1 MPVESPAASPPR
13 VASYSE
19 TALLAALVVAAMAFS
34 WARSAH
40 TTSGVDF
47 FTKWSVARA
56 ISESG
61 GKDVY
66 SAEARRRIGAALALE
81 FRLPATG
88 DRQRATTA
96 AVLTANQGEM
106 EVVGSPFLYASMAVF
121 GLEDF
126 ETSYVLFA
134 LVSLLSLAGT
144 IVLLGRHLSVPFTW
158 TLVLLSIVAVH
169 FEPLRSDAAVGN
181 INQLQLAAVVGASLL
196 VSPGR
201 RLAASAAAGALL
213 GIATMLKLNVLLSP
227 AFLLIGLWLDG
238 RRRSAGAFLAGL
250 VGSALAAFV
259 ASAAFFGDRGCWLA
273 WREALPSLLAAR
285 YGLDIGNFG
294 LAALIY
300 QLTGLDVSKA
310 ILATLLLSFAY
321 ALWRSRRRIP
331 GVPVE
336 AGAGRDSLLLG
347 GLGCGFMILSGPY
360 VLFHYFVLAIPLAAA
375 VSFRP
380 DRGIA
385 RVAGPVAFGLLLV
398 STTLVSATVP
408 GALAAQA
415 ILLNLAVIV
424 LVGLGLRALAQ
435 GPQPP
440 ESHAGS

>member
-1 MPVESPAASPPR
+1 
-13 VASYSE
+13 
-19 TALLAALVVAAMAFS
+19 
-34 WARSAH
+34 
-40 TTSGVDF
+40 VDF

-158 TLVLLSIVAVH
+158 TLVLLSSVAVH

-285 YGLDIGNFG
+285 YGLISETSVHRLYLPADGPRRLPG
-294 LAALIY
+294 DPRDAPAL
-300 QLTGLDVSKA
+300 LRLCA
-310 ILATLLLSFAY
+310 
-321 ALWRSRRRIP
+321 WRSRRRIP